1 MLKVLLF
8 VLTAMITAGC
18 TVGAY
23 SASDPRDTD
32 PASLTG
38 RTWQWE
44 STQTPAEK
52 ITPMNPEGY
61 TLRLTGNGRF
71 QARFDCNKGGGS
83 YQISTGKLS
92 FGPMMSTR
100 MACAPDSLDSQF
112 MRDLGKVESF
122 FVEEGHLYLGLQS
135 DSGTM
140 RLRPVP

>member
-1 MLKVLLF
+1 MFRVLLLLLS
-8 VLTAMITAGC
+8 VIMTASCA
-18 TVGAY
+18 VGAY
-23 SASDPRDTD
+23 SASAVRDKD
-32 PASLTG
+32 PASVMG
-38 RTWQWE
+38 RTWLWE
-44 STQTPAEK
+44 STVTPVEK
-52 ITPMNPEGY
+52 ISSRNPERY
-61 TLRLTGNGRF
+61 TLRITGDGRL

-92 FGPMMSTR
+92 FGPIMSTR